1 MDMGCMRGGI
11 WKGDILVADIEELD
25 NLDASEVHARRLDA
39 KEVVVPK
46 NGPRKESL
54 RTSLL
59 QNCCGQFE
67 NGSSGTCMGEST
79 NLEWSIPV
87 CERGRHHNGWEEARS
102 GIHVEEIDE
111 TQ

>member
-1 MDMGCMRGGI
+1 MRGGTWI
-11 WKGDILVADIEELD
+11 GDILVADVEELD

-59 QNCCGQFE
+59 QNCCGWD
-67 NGSSGTCMGEST
+67 SSKMVLLEHAWERAPTW
-79 NLEWSIPV
+79 EWSIPLCV
-87 CERGRHHNGWEEARS
+87 RGRHQNGWEEARS